1 MYNAF
6 KAGIRY
12 ASRCKPKTKAYKEI
26 SMLSSRQSPIQ
37 FQTRS
42 ICQYLPDHRPS
53 LSDHMIFAPSVD
65 PALYG
70 SLISHGWRRY
80 GRELYRMACPGCNI
94 CIPLRI
100 NAEKIRLSSSLKKI
114 LRLNSDLQIVV
125 KPPSFNAE
133 HFELWKSYS
142 KLKHFSGPGDLTE
155 EVYCGLFEPW
165 SLILEYREMAAQ
177 NRLVAVSHI
186 DPLPDGI
193 SSVYFSFAPEA
204 KDRSLGFFSIMAE
217 AYIAASAAHLLKG
230 KFVSIETEAV
240 VSYYSNRENA
250 CKNSGWYY
258 LGFWVPGSPKM
269 EYKARI
275 SPFEIALPEWHEFG
289 SRLEALEYLRDVRMP
304 GLGPSLQI

>member
-1 MYNAF
+1 
-6 KAGIRY
+6 
-12 ASRCKPKTKAYKEI
+12 
-26 SMLSSRQSPIQ
+26 MLSSRQSPIQ
-37 FQTRS
+37 FQTRN
-42 ICQYLPDHRPS
+42 ICPYLPNRRPS
-53 LSDHMIFAPSVD
+53 LSDHMLFASSVD

-80 GRELYRMACPGCNI
+80 ARELYRMSCPGCKL

-114 LRLNSDLQIVV
+114 LRLNSDLHIAV

-133 HFELWKSYS
+133 HFELWKRYS
-142 KLKHFSGPGDLTE
+142 IWKHFSGPEDLTKE
-155 EVYCGLFEPW
+155 AYCGLFEPW

-177 NRLVAVSHI
+177 NRLIAISHI

-217 AYIAASAAHLLKG
+217 AYIATIAAHLLNEESI
-230 KFVSIETEAV
+230 SIETAEV
-240 VSYYSNRENA
+240 VSYYLKGENMR
-250 CKNSGWYY
+250 KNSSWYY

-289 SRLEALEYLRDVRMP
+289 SQLEALKYLRDVRMP
-304 GLGPSLQI
+304 GLSPFLQI